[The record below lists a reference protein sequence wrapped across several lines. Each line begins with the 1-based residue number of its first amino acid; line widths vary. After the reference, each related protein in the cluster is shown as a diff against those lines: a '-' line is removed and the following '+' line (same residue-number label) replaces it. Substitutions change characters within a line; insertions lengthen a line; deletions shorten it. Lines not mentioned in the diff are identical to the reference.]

1 MEFKDS
7 LQSFQN
13 RVSSLQEEMQL
24 QRVKCTNTEK
34 EILSL
39 KSNVTTLGNQ
49 ELMQRRKSNV
59 AFVEGKID
67 LIAREENALKN
78 ARMTRVT
85 AERKEAWVESLKV
98 EKSSLK
104 EEIKKMKQFK
114 NKLENDLRNGVHG
127 SKSTIADRTTTESSA
142 GIDSDHKLDQSAS
155 VSTNVECYEK
165 KLESFQQELDQLLTV
180 VLEDQNQLNKNV
192 SDLKIFCSKMAT
204 LEAER
209 NQFTQRNPQSNESR
223 CPKVQLNLN
232 DQDPKP
238 TREVK
243 IEPHSNI
250 KEKIVLAECDI
261 DAKNEQLKEALL
273 DFDAIMQSDFNEMK
287 TKDEKMTMIK
297 SLREKLEV
305 ENYESI

>member
-24 QRVKCTNTEK
+24 QRVKSTNLEK
-34 EILSL
+34 ENLSL
-39 KSNVTTLGNQ
+39 KSNVTILGNR

-59 AFVEGKID
+59 AIMEGKID
-67 LIAREENALKN
+67 LITTEQNALKN

-85 AERKEAWVESLKV
+85 AERREACVESLKV
-98 EKSSLK
+98 EQSLLK
-104 EEIKKMKQFK
+104 EEIKKMKLFK

-273 DFDAIMQSDFNEMK
+273 DFDAFMQSDFNEMK